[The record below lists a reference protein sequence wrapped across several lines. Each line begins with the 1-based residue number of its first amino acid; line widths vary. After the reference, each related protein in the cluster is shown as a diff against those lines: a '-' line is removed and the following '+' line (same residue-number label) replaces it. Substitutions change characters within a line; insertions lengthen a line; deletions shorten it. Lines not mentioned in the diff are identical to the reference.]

1 MVFPSKTDTFGNVV
15 TEANATGTPV
25 AAYDVTGPK
34 DIIPNGINGFI
45 WFLYV
50 FKNFFLFNSGPLK
63 IFGTNKRWSSLGLE
77 DTGEFKDLKSTKFT
91 R

>member
-34 DIIPNGINGFI
+34 DIIVNGINGFI
-45 WFLYV
+45 GDNLKENVLNCLTIDRKKCQAYT
-50 FKNFFLFNSGPLK
+50 KKFN
-63 IFGTNKRWSSLGLE
+63 WY
-77 DTGEFKDLKSTKFT
+77 
-91 R
+91 